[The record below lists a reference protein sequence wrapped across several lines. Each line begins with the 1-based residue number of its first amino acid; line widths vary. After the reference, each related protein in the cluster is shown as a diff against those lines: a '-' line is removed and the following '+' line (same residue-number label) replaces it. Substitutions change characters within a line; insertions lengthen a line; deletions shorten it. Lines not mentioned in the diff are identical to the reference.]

1 MPRGGNGIGEV
12 TQGTGR
18 QDEGLRDRAPCSAA
32 EPGREDN
39 RKQLIFR
46 APLPSQASRRSAKHD
61 SGEKYSVLPARV

>member
-39 RKQLIFR
+39 RKRLIFR
-46 APLPSQASRRSAKHD
+46 APLRSQASRRSAKHD